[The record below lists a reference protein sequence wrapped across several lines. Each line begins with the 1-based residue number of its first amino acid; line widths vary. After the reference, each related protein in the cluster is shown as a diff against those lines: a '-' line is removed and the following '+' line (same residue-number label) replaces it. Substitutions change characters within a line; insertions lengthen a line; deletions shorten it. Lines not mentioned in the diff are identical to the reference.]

1 MLPPV
6 LFFSGELFMKIN
18 RSISSLVV
26 AAGVALAALGM
37 AGAAQ
42 ADNVY
47 WSVGVSSPGV
57 NVGVAN
63 GPPVY
68 QQEYEPVY
76 VQPRPVYR
84 RAPPQVVYVQPEPVY
99 VAPPRYVEA
108 GWDRPRHDR
117 GWRHG
122 RRDHDRY
129 DGGRSGPGRHDFRR
143 D

>member
-1 MLPPV
+1 
-6 LFFSGELFMKIN
+6 MKFN
-18 RSISSLVV
+18 RSASSLMA
-26 AAGVALAALGM
+26 AAGVAFAALGM

-57 NVGVAN
+57 SVGVAN
-63 GPPVY
+63 GAPMY
-68 QQEYEPVY
+68 QPSYQPAYQPVY
-76 VQPRPVYR
+76 VEPRPVYVAPR
-84 RAPPQVVYVQPEPVY
+84 PVYWRAPPQVVYVQPEPVY
-99 VAPPRYVEA
+99 VAPPRYVQA

-122 RRDHDRY
+122 HGRRDR
-129 DGGRSGPGRHDFRR
+129 DGFDGDRSGYGRR

>member
-1 MLPPV
+1 
-6 LFFSGELFMKIN
+6 MKIN
-18 RSISSLVV
+18 RSISSLVA
-26 AAGVALAALGM
+26 AAGVAIAALSM
-37 AGAAQ
+37 AGTAQ

-68 QQEYEPVY
+68 QQVYEPVYEPVY

-99 VAPPRYVEA
+99 VVQPQYVQA
-108 GWDRPRHDR
+108 GWGYPGRER

-122 RRDHDRY
+122 HGRHGYDRY
-129 DGGRSGPGRHDFRR
+129 DSDRFDGERSGHRR
-143 D
+143 

>member
-1 MLPPV
+1 
-6 LFFSGELFMKIN
+6 MKIN
-18 RSISSLVV
+18 RSISSLVA

-68 QQEYEPVY
+68 QQVYEPVY
-76 VQPRPVYR
+76 VQPRPVYVAPRPVYR

-99 VAPPRYVEA
+99 MAPPRYVEA

-122 RRDHDRY
+122 HGRRDHDRY
-129 DGGRSGPGRHDFRR
+129 DGGRSGHGRHDFRR